1 MSAYRANVWRLY
13 GIRLL
18 FWMHFFSAVLVPFF
32 TDWGGITLAQVFVL
46 NAWFFLCNFLL
57 EVPTGTV
64 ADFLGRKTSLVVGG
78 MVAMA
83 GAAIYV
89 SKPHF
94 LVFMVAEAVMA
105 VAYTLNSGADEAIAF
120 DSLTEA
126 GESERV
132 TEVVSRMEAFKLCGI
147 ILGTISGGF
156 IASRFGLAAP
166 MAAYVAPAAGATLLA
181 LTLREPEGAGR
192 ERPGRTFRG
201 VLSEGARYF
210 AGHARIRRLAL
221 DAAVVNAVAWGI
233 IWLFQPLL
241 ERAGVPIRLFGI
253 VHALGLAAQVGLLA
267 NVGRI
272 QRWAGSP
279 RRMLR
284 AGTAAGGVAFAALA
298 VVDTWYWVV
307 PGIVAAMA
315 LTLPRVAV
323 LSAAIN
329 HHAESG
335 NRATVLSFAGM
346 ARQLAIAVV
355 NPIVGYLAQ
364 GSMTVALASL
374 GTILV
379 ALAAGSRLTDED
391 LRPPAELEN
400 DRSA

>member
-1 MSAYRANVWRLY
+1 MSVYRANVWRLY

-120 DSLTEA
+120 DSLAQA
-126 GESERV
+126 GESDRV
-132 TEVVSRMEAFKLCGI
+132 TEVVSRMEAFKLCGV
-147 ILGTISGGF
+147 ILGTITGGF
-156 IASRFGLAAP
+156 IASRFGLATP

-181 LTLREPEGAGR
+181 LTLREPPSDGR
-192 ERPGRTFRG
+192 DSRKRTFRG
-201 VLSEGARYF
+201 ILSEGARYF

-221 DAAVVNAVAWGI
+221 DAAIVNAVAWGI

-241 ERAGVPIRLFGI
+241 ERAGVPLRLYGL

-267 NVGRI
+267 NVARI

-279 RRMLR
+279 RRILVT
-284 AGTAAGGVAFAALA
+284 GTAAGGAAFVALA
-298 VVDTWYWVV
+298 VVQPWYLVV

-329 HHAESG
+329 HHAESDH
-335 NRATVLSFAGM
+335 RATVLSFAGM

-364 GSMTVALASL
+364 WSMSVALASL
-374 GTILV
+374 GVLLIG
-379 ALAAGSRLTDED
+379 LAAGSRVTEED
-391 LRPPAELEN
+391 LRPPGESDSGE
-400 DRSA
+400 